1 MIRSGFSY
9 LKLTAVVAVLVITLI
24 TLVSSSTPAGAAGTN
39 SLAPAP
45 QGSCGA
51 SLNIVSVTYKG
62 KVQGNNQGTKGDDL
76 VEVVFEAAINSPC
89 ARLGAGVVQD
99 NFGGWV
105 VTVKVTR
112 KNGHQDTGTD
122 HPIKSDFPPGQF
134 QRLVVIPRG
143 LLETDPVSYEAS
155 IKASF
160 GELFHKTITLTG
172 NGLPAVGP
180 GVQTKTTTFSRDQ
193 FRPDECF
200 PSIQVNDLKFNSG
213 GGHVADTVTVN
224 WNANKG
230 PGCACFP
237 EPKIDIAVQLS
248 RPNGPSTGNIKI
260 QNGTSQ
266 TLVNVPVSG
275 SIANGPP
282 TAFTVKVGAENSFT
296 QIINASKSGNF

>member
-1 MIRSGFSY
+1 MKTRFKLMFS
-9 LKLTAVVAVLVITLI
+9 LSLLL
-24 TLVSSSTPAGAAGTN
+24 TLVAAQTPANVGRTN
-39 SLAPAP
+39 PVRSMP

-51 SLNIVSVTYKG
+51 GLNIVSVTYKG
-62 KVQGNNQGTKGDDL
+62 KVQGNNLGTRGDDL
-76 VEVVFEAAINSPC
+76 VEVVFDAAINSPC

-134 QRLVVIPRG
+134 QRTVVIPRG

-172 NGLPAVGP
+172 SGLPAVGP
-180 GVQTKTTTFSRDQ
+180 GVQTTTTTFSRDQ

-200 PSIQVNDLKFNSG
+200 PSIQVSDLKFNSG

-224 WNANKG
+224 WNAAKG

-237 EPKIDIAVQLS
+237 EPKIDIAVQLL
-248 RPNGPSTGNIKI
+248 RPNGASTGNIKI

-266 TLVNVPVSG
+266 TSVNVPVSG

-282 TAFTVKVGAENSFT
+282 SAFTVAVGAENSFV
-296 QIINASKSGNF
+296 QIISASKSGNF

>member
-1 MIRSGFSY
+1 MITRFKFA
-9 LKLTAVVAVLVITLI
+9 LWLLLLV
-24 TLVSSSTPAGAAGTN
+24 TLVLPSTPGRATGKN
-39 SLAPAP
+39 SLTPAP

-62 KVQGNNQGTKGDDL
+62 KVQGNIEGTRGDDL
-76 VEVVFEAAINSPC
+76 VEVVFDAAINSPC

-134 QRLVVIPRG
+134 QRTVVIPRG
-143 LLETDPVSYEAS
+143 ALGTDPVSYEAS

-160 GELFHKTITLTG
+160 GELFHKTVTLTG
-172 NGLPAVGP
+172 SGLPAVGP
-180 GVQTKTTTFSRDQ
+180 GVQTTTTTFSRDQ

-213 GGHVADTVTVN
+213 AGHVADTVTVN
-224 WNANKG
+224 WNAAKG
-230 PGCACFP
+230 TGCACFP
-237 EPKIDIAVQLS
+237 EPKIDITVQLS
-248 RPNGPSTGNIKI
+248 RPNGPSIGNTKI

-266 TLVNVPVSG
+266 TSVNVPVSG

-282 TAFTVKVGAENSFT
+282 SAFTVKVGAENSFL
-296 QIINASKSGNF
+296 QIISASKSGNF